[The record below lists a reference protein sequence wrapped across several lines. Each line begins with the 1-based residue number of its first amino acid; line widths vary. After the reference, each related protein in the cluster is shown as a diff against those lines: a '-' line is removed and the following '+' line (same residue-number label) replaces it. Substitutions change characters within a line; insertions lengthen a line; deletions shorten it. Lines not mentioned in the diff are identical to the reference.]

1 MSKHTQGPWDFVV
14 ADNAER
20 PSVFVVDGNGD
31 PIARMTR
38 GITGQAQ
45 ADAVLIAAAPDLFMA
60 CHAALAYLADPPSK
74 YKEIRDEATRIIRD
88 AIRKA
93 VSED

>member
-1 MSKHTQGPWDFVV
+1 MEATPGPWRITDDFIAVYDKD
-14 ADNAER
+14 ARCIASLDSEASPGIGLAESLANAR
-20 PSVFVVDGNGD
+20 
-31 PIARMTR
+31 
-38 GITGQAQ
+38 
-45 ADAVLIAAAPDLFMA
+45 LIAAAPDLFMA

-74 YKEIRDEATRIIRD
+74 YKENRDEATRIIRD